1 MSYHRIYLKKTIFN
15 QWRALKSLGIQINAG
30 LSHSLVR
37 INLKAKNSTKKWA
50 VFPNDSRLSDTCWP
64 CIFLSCQY
72 FVKKKNK

>member
-37 INLKAKNSTKKWA
+37 INLKAKNSTKNGLFSQMIPGFLTLA
-50 VFPNDSRLSDTCWP
+50 DHAFFYLVNILS
-64 CIFLSCQY
+64 
-72 FVKKKNK
+72 KKKK